1 MESNIIQIN
10 YQDKLITLIPTAHV
24 SKNSVE
30 LVNETI
36 DEIKP
41 DCICIELDQDRY
53 NSLTNPEKYRQTD
66 IVKIIKNKQ
75 VGMMLV
81 NLILANYQRK
91 LAVNLNNKSG
101 SEMLA
106 AIEKSKELN
115 TKLVLADRN
124 IKTTFSRIWS
134 NQNFFDKIKLLTG
147 IISAIFDDEDL
158 SEEDIAQLQ
167 DKDMLNA
174 ALNEIS
180 QQFPKIKEVLVD
192 ERDKYLAYKIKNAPG
207 KNIVAVLGAAHCVN
221 VPNYINQD
229 YSIAEF
235 DKVKE
240 KTIAQKMS
248 GWIIPVIIVIAIAL
262 CFKVDSSIG
271 IGQIKSWIIIN
282 GSLSAIGVIVAGGHL
297 ISAIVAF
304 IAAPITS
311 LNPLL
316 AAGWFAG
323 LLEAKICKPTV
334 ADFDSLNEDLN
345 TFKGFRANKVTKILL
360 VVALANLGSTI
371 GTFVAG
377 LDIIKSIFTTI

>member
-36 DEIKP
+36 DEVKP

-53 NSLTNPEKYRQTD
+53 NTLTEPEKYRQTD
-66 IVKIIKNKQ
+66 VVKIIKDKQ

-106 AIEKSKELN
+106 AISKAKEN
-115 TKLVLADRN
+115 NITLVMADRK
-124 IKTTFSRIWS
+124 IKTTFARIWS

-147 IISAIFDDEDL
+147 IISAIFDDEKL

-192 ERDKYLAYKIKNAPG
+192 ERDKYLAYKIKHAPG

-221 VPNYINQD
+221 VPNYIQQD
-229 YSIAEF
+229 YSIAEY

-240 KTIAQKMS
+240 KTKLQKMS
-248 GWIIPVIIVIAIAL
+248 GWIIPILIVIAIIL
-262 CFKVDSSIG
+262 CFRVDSNVG
-271 IGQIKSWIIIN
+271 LKQIESWILIN
-282 GSLSAIGVIVAGGHL
+282 GSLSAIGVLIAGGHL
-297 ISAIVAF
+297 VSALVAF

-334 ADFDSLNEDLN
+334 ADFDSLSEDLN
-345 TFKGFRANKVTKILL
+345 TFKGFRTNKVTKILL
-360 VVALANLGSTI
+360 VVALANLGSTL
-371 GTFVAG
+371 GTFIAG
-377 LDIIKSIFTTI
+377 LDIIKLIFSNL

>member
-36 DEIKP
+36 DEVKP

-53 NSLTNPEKYRQTD
+53 NTLTEPEKYRNTD
-66 IVKIIKNKQ
+66 IVKIIKDKQ

-106 AIEKSKELN
+106 AISKAKEN
-115 TKLVLADRN
+115 NITLVMADRK
-124 IKTTFSRIWS
+124 IKTTFARIWS

-147 IISAIFDDEDL
+147 IISAIFDDEKL

-192 ERDKYLAYKIKNAPG
+192 ERDKYLAYKIKHAPG

-221 VPNYINQD
+221 VPNYIQQD
-229 YSIAEF
+229 YSIAEY
-235 DKVKE
+235 DKIKE
-240 KTIAQKMS
+240 KTKLQKMS
-248 GWIIPVIIVIAIAL
+248 GWIIPILIVVAIIL
-262 CFKVDSSIG
+262 CFRVDSNVG
-271 IGQIKSWIIIN
+271 LKQIESWILIN
-282 GSLSAIGVIVAGGHL
+282 GSLSAIGVLIAGGHL
-297 ISAIVAF
+297 VSALVAF

-334 ADFDSLNEDLN
+334 ADFDSLSEDLN
-345 TFKGFRANKVTKILL
+345 TFKGFRTNKVTKILL
-360 VVALANLGSTI
+360 VVALANLGSTL
-371 GTFVAG
+371 GTFIAG
-377 LDIIKSIFTTI
+377 LDIIKSIFSNL

>member
-36 DEIKP
+36 DEVKP

-53 NSLTNPEKYRQTD
+53 NTLTEPEKYRNTD
-66 IVKIIKNKQ
+66 IVKIIKDKQ

-106 AIEKSKELN
+106 AISKAKEN
-115 TKLVLADRN
+115 NITLVMADRK
-124 IKTTFSRIWS
+124 IKTTFAHIWS

-147 IISAIFDDEDL
+147 IISAIFDDEKL

-192 ERDKYLAYKIKNAPG
+192 ERDKYLAYKIKHAPG

-221 VPNYINQD
+221 VPNYIQQD
-229 YSIAEF
+229 YSIAEY

-240 KTIAQKMS
+240 KTKLQKMS
-248 GWIIPVIIVIAIAL
+248 GWIIPILIVVAIIL
-262 CFKVDSSIG
+262 CFRVDSNVG
-271 IGQIKSWIIIN
+271 LKQIESWILIN
-282 GSLSAIGVIVAGGHL
+282 GSLSAIGVLIAGGHL
-297 ISAIVAF
+297 VSALVAF

-334 ADFDSLNEDLN
+334 ADFDSLSEDLN
-345 TFKGFRANKVTKILL
+345 TFKGFRTNKVTKILL
-360 VVALANLGSTI
+360 VVALANLGSTL
-371 GTFVAG
+371 GTFIAG
-377 LDIIKSIFTTI
+377 LDIIKSIFSNL

>member
-345 TFKGFRANKVTKILL
+345 TFKGFRTNKVTKILL

>member
-36 DEIKP
+36 DEVKP

-53 NSLTNPEKYRQTD
+53 NTLTEPEKYRQTD
-66 IVKIIKNKQ
+66 VVKIIKDKQ

-106 AIEKSKELN
+106 AISKAKEN
-115 TKLVLADRN
+115 NITLVMADRK
-124 IKTTFSRIWS
+124 IKTTFARIWS

-147 IISAIFDDEDL
+147 IISAIFDDEKL

-180 QQFPKIKEVLVD
+180 QQFSKIKEVLVD
-192 ERDKYLAYKIKNAPG
+192 ERDKYLAYKIKHAPG

-221 VPNYINQD
+221 VPNYIQQD
-229 YSIAEF
+229 YSIAEY

-240 KTIAQKMS
+240 KTKLQKMS
-248 GWIIPVIIVIAIAL
+248 GWIIPILIVIAIIL
-262 CFKVDSSIG
+262 CFRVDSNVG
-271 IGQIKSWIIIN
+271 LKQIESWILIN
-282 GSLSAIGVIVAGGHL
+282 GSLSAIGVLIAGGHL
-297 ISAIVAF
+297 VSALVAF

-334 ADFDSLNEDLN
+334 ADFDSLSEDLN
-345 TFKGFRANKVTKILL
+345 TFKGFRTNKVTKILL
-360 VVALANLGSTI
+360 VVALANLGSTL
-371 GTFVAG
+371 GTFIAG
-377 LDIIKSIFTTI
+377 LDIIKLIFSNL

>member
-115 TKLVLADRN
+115 
-124 IKTTFSRIWS
+124 
-134 NQNFFDKIKLLTG
+134 
-147 IISAIFDDEDL
+147 
-158 SEEDIAQLQ
+158 
-167 DKDMLNA
+167 
-174 ALNEIS
+174 
-180 QQFPKIKEVLVD
+180 
-192 ERDKYLAYKIKNAPG
+192 
-207 KNIVAVLGAAHCVN
+207 
-221 VPNYINQD
+221 
-229 YSIAEF
+229 
-235 DKVKE
+235 
-240 KTIAQKMS
+240 
-248 GWIIPVIIVIAIAL
+248 
-262 CFKVDSSIG
+262 
-271 IGQIKSWIIIN
+271 
-282 GSLSAIGVIVAGGHL
+282 
-297 ISAIVAF
+297 
-304 IAAPITS
+304 
-311 LNPLL
+311 
-316 AAGWFAG
+316 
-323 LLEAKICKPTV
+323 
-334 ADFDSLNEDLN
+334 
-345 TFKGFRANKVTKILL
+345 
-360 VVALANLGSTI
+360 
-371 GTFVAG
+371 
-377 LDIIKSIFTTI
+377 

>member
-36 DEIKP
+36 DEVKP

-53 NSLTNPEKYRQTD
+53 NTLTEPEKYRNTD
-66 IVKIIKNKQ
+66 IVKIIKDKQ

-106 AIEKSKELN
+106 AISKAKEN
-115 TKLVLADRN
+115 NITLVMADRK
-124 IKTTFSRIWS
+124 IKTTFARIWS

-147 IISAIFDDEDL
+147 IISAIFDDEKL

-192 ERDKYLAYKIKNAPG
+192 ERDKYLAYKIKHAPG

-221 VPNYINQD
+221 VPNYIQQD
-229 YSIAEF
+229 YSIAEY

-240 KTIAQKMS
+240 KTKLQKMS
-248 GWIIPVIIVIAIAL
+248 GWIIPILIVVAIIL
-262 CFKVDSSIG
+262 CFRVDSNVG
-271 IGQIKSWIIIN
+271 LKQIESWILIN
-282 GSLSAIGVIVAGGHL
+282 GSLSAIGVLIAGGHL
-297 ISAIVAF
+297 ISALVAF

-334 ADFDSLNEDLN
+334 ADFDSLSEDLN
-345 TFKGFRANKVTKILL
+345 TFKGFRTNKVTKILL
-360 VVALANLGSTI
+360 VVALANLGSTL
-371 GTFVAG
+371 GTFIAG
-377 LDIIKSIFTTI
+377 LDIIKSIFSNL

>member
-66 IVKIIKNKQ
+66 IAKIIKNKQ

-345 TFKGFRANKVTKILL
+345 TFKGFRTNKVTKILL

>member
-36 DEIKP
+36 DEVKP

-53 NSLTNPEKYRQTD
+53 NTLTEPEKYRQTD
-66 IVKIIKNKQ
+66 VVKIIKNKQ

-106 AIEKSKELN
+106 AISKAKEN
-115 TKLVLADRN
+115 NITLVMADRK
-124 IKTTFSRIWS
+124 IKTTFARIWS
-134 NQNFFDKIKLLTG
+134 NQNFFDKIKLLAG
-147 IISAIFDDEDL
+147 IISAIFDDEKL

-192 ERDKYLAYKIKNAPG
+192 ERDKYLAYKIKHAPG

-221 VPNYINQD
+221 VPNYIQQD
-229 YSIAEF
+229 YSIAEY

-240 KTIAQKMS
+240 KTKLQKMS
-248 GWIIPVIIVIAIAL
+248 GWIIPALIVIAIIM
-262 CFKVDSSIG
+262 CFRVDSNVG
-271 IGQIKSWIIIN
+271 LKQIESWILFN
-282 GSLSAIGVIVAGGHL
+282 GSLSAIGVLIAGGHL
-297 ISAIVAF
+297 VSALVAF

-334 ADFDSLNEDLN
+334 ADFDSLSEDLN
-345 TFKGFRANKVTKILL
+345 TFKGFRTNKVTKILL
-360 VVALANLGSTI
+360 VVALANLGSTL

-377 LDIIKSIFTTI
+377 LDIIKSIFSNI

>member
-36 DEIKP
+36 DEVKP

-53 NSLTNPEKYRQTD
+53 NTLTEPEKYRNTD
-66 IVKIIKNKQ
+66 IVKIIKDKQ

-106 AIEKSKELN
+106 AISKAKEN
-115 TKLVLADRN
+115 NITLVMADRK
-124 IKTTFSRIWS
+124 IKTTFARIWS

-147 IISAIFDDEDL
+147 IISAIFDDEKL

-192 ERDKYLAYKIKNAPG
+192 ERDKYLAYKIKHAPG
-207 KNIVAVLGAAHCVN
+207 TNIVAVLGAAHCVN
-221 VPNYINQD
+221 VPNYIQQD
-229 YSIAEF
+229 YSIAEY

-240 KTIAQKMS
+240 KTKLQKMS
-248 GWIIPVIIVIAIAL
+248 GWIIPILIVVAIIL
-262 CFKVDSSIG
+262 CFRVDSNVG
-271 IGQIKSWIIIN
+271 LKQIESWILIN
-282 GSLSAIGVIVAGGHL
+282 GSLSAIGVLIAGGHL
-297 ISAIVAF
+297 VSALVAF

-334 ADFDSLNEDLN
+334 ADFDSLSEDLN
-345 TFKGFRANKVTKILL
+345 TFKGFRTNKVTKILL
-360 VVALANLGSTI
+360 VVALANLGSTL
-371 GTFVAG
+371 GTFIAG
-377 LDIIKSIFTTI
+377 LDIIKSIFSNL

>member
-36 DEIKP
+36 DEVKP

-53 NSLTNPEKYRQTD
+53 NTLTEPEKYRNTD
-66 IVKIIKNKQ
+66 IVKIIKDKQ

-106 AIEKSKELN
+106 AISKAKEN
-115 TKLVLADRN
+115 NITLVMADRK
-124 IKTTFSRIWS
+124 IKTTFARIWS

-147 IISAIFDDEDL
+147 IISAIFDDEKL

-192 ERDKYLAYKIKNAPG
+192 ERDKYLAYKIKHAPG

-221 VPNYINQD
+221 VPNYIQQD
-229 YSIAEF
+229 YSIAEY

-240 KTIAQKMS
+240 KTKLQKMS
-248 GWIIPVIIVIAIAL
+248 GWIIPILIVVAIIL
-262 CFKVDSSIG
+262 CFRVDSNVG
-271 IGQIKSWIIIN
+271 LKQIESWILIN
-282 GSLSAIGVIVAGGHL
+282 GSLSAIGVLIAGGHL
-297 ISAIVAF
+297 VSALVAF

-334 ADFDSLNEDLN
+334 ADFDSLSEDLN
-345 TFKGFRANKVTKILL
+345 TFKGFRTNKVTKILL
-360 VVALANLGSTI
+360 VVALANLGSTL
-371 GTFVAG
+371 GTFIAG
-377 LDIIKSIFTTI
+377 LDIIKSIFSNL

>member
-36 DEIKP
+36 DEVKP

-53 NSLTNPEKYRQTD
+53 NTLTEPEKYRQTD
-66 IVKIIKNKQ
+66 VVKIIKNKQ

-106 AIEKSKELN
+106 AISKAKESN
-115 TKLVLADRN
+115 ITLVMADRK
-124 IKTTFSRIWS
+124 IKTTFARIWS
-134 NQNFFDKIKLLTG
+134 NQNFFDKIKLLAG
-147 IISAIFDDEDL
+147 IISAIFDDEKL

-192 ERDKYLAYKIKNAPG
+192 ERDKYLAYKIKHAPG

-221 VPNYINQD
+221 VPNYIQQD
-229 YSIAEF
+229 YSIAEY

-240 KTIAQKMS
+240 KTKLQKMS
-248 GWIIPVIIVIAIAL
+248 GWIIPALIVIAIIM
-262 CFKVDSSIG
+262 CFRVDSNVG
-271 IGQIKSWIIIN
+271 LKQIESWILFN
-282 GSLSAIGVIVAGGHL
+282 GSLSAIGVLIAGGHL
-297 ISAIVAF
+297 VSALVAF

-334 ADFDSLNEDLN
+334 ADFDSLSEDLN
-345 TFKGFRANKVTKILL
+345 TFKGFRTNKVTKILL
-360 VVALANLGSTI
+360 VVALANLGSTL

-377 LDIIKSIFTTI
+377 LDIIKSIFSNI

>member
-36 DEIKP
+36 DEVKP

-53 NSLTNPEKYRQTD
+53 NTLTEPEKYRNTD
-66 IVKIIKNKQ
+66 IVKIIKDKQ

-106 AIEKSKELN
+106 AISKAKEN
-115 TKLVLADRN
+115 NITLVMADRK
-124 IKTTFSRIWS
+124 IKTTFARIWS

-147 IISAIFDDEDL
+147 IISAIFDDEKL

-167 DKDMLNA
+167 DKDMLNG

-192 ERDKYLAYKIKNAPG
+192 ERDKYLAYKIKHAPG

-221 VPNYINQD
+221 VPNYIQQD
-229 YSIAEF
+229 YSIAEY
-235 DKVKE
+235 DKIKE
-240 KTIAQKMS
+240 KTKLQKMS
-248 GWIIPVIIVIAIAL
+248 GWIIPILIVVAIIL
-262 CFKVDSSIG
+262 CFRVDSNVG
-271 IGQIKSWIIIN
+271 LKQIESWILIN
-282 GSLSAIGVIVAGGHL
+282 GSLSAIGVLIAGGHL
-297 ISAIVAF
+297 VSALVAF

-334 ADFDSLNEDLN
+334 ADFDSLSEDLN
-345 TFKGFRANKVTKILL
+345 TFKGFRTNKVTKILL
-360 VVALANLGSTI
+360 VVALANLGSTL
-371 GTFVAG
+371 GTFIAG
-377 LDIIKSIFTTI
+377 LDIIKSIFSNL